1 MSKMSNSKIVIE
13 MVPCNPAIFSATDTQ
28 PCRTNPQ
35 PVPQAMSL
43 QDYPLVMTP
52 AEAAQALGIGK
63 NSIYAL
69 LRSGALKSLR
79 VGRLIKIT
87 RSALEEYLQGY

>member
-1 MSKMSNSKIVIE
+1 MPQIINMVVE
-13 MVPCNPAIFSATDTQ
+13 MRSCNPAILSSADTM
-28 PCRTNPQ
+28 PIHNNPQ
-35 PVPQAMSL
+35 TTPQAMSL

-87 RSALEEYLQGY
+87 RSALEEYLQNY

>member
-1 MSKMSNSKIVIE
+1 MSKIIE
-13 MVPCNPAIFSATDTQ
+13 LVVEMRPCNPAILSSADTM
-28 PCRTNPQ
+28 PIHNNPQ

-87 RSALEEYLQGY
+87 RSALEEYLQSY

>member
-1 MSKMSNSKIVIE
+1 MPKIINMVVE
-13 MVPCNPAIFSATDTQ
+13 MRPCNPAILSAADLSTVCD
-28 PCRTNPQ
+28 NPQ
-35 PVPQAMSL
+35 TTPQAMSL

>member
-1 MSKMSNSKIVIE
+1 MSKIIE
-13 MVPCNPAIFSATDTQ
+13 LVVEMRPCNPAILSAADQ
-28 PCRTNPQ
+28 SLICNNPQ
-35 PVPQAMSL
+35 PNPQAMSL

-87 RSALEEYLQGY
+87 RSALEEYLQNY

>member
-1 MSKMSNSKIVIE
+1 
-13 MVPCNPAIFSATDTQ
+13 MVTDLRKLHLNFDAQLGLNPSHPTNIDPSMLPLPQNHRATAVED
-28 PCRTNPQ
+28 
-35 PVPQAMSL
+35 L
-43 QDYPLVMTP
+43 PLVMTP
-52 AEAAQALGIGK
+52 AEVAQALGIGK